1 MNLEQK
7 KFEEWKKRHG
17 KLDEGFLD
25 GNDDLE
31 TADVPSEDVSSKEEK
46 DLSEEPSEDD
56 VEGGDEQPETD
67 STEGDAPEEGDA
79 SEEGGDNSGENMDDF
94 GEGEGE
100 SETQTDDGVEKEAED
115 TTELK
120 DVLTTLTTAVQALTD
135 KIDTMNAETG
145 DEGGEEAPAE
155 GGEEA
160 NDDFG
165 SEEGGEEAPA
175 EEAPEGEE
183 GGEGESTE
191 GGESEG
197 GEGESSEG
205 DEGESKEGGEG
216 ESSEEAPADETKS
229 ENFNFYHKKG
239 QPLDEDSDYI
249 IGKLYEDRFD
259 KLEPFI
265 FSALKMKIR
274 NHIEEYKKQVRMDA
288 ISKKLEK

>member
-1 MNLEQK
+1 M
-7 KFEEWKKRHG
+7 
-17 KLDEGFLD
+17 
-25 GNDDLE
+25 
-31 TADVPSEDVSSKEEK
+31 
-46 DLSEEPSEDD
+46 
-56 VEGGDEQPETD
+56 
-67 STEGDAPEEGDA
+67 
-79 SEEGGDNSGENMDDF
+79 
-94 GEGEGE
+94 
-100 SETQTDDGVEKEAED
+100 
-115 TTELK
+115 
-120 DVLTTLTTAVQALTD
+120 TTLTTAVQALTD

-175 EEAPEGEE
+175 EETSEGGDE
-183 GGEGESTE
+183 GGEGEGESTE

-249 IGKLYEDRFD
+249 IGKIYEDRFD

-265 FSALKMKIR
+265 LSALKMKIR
-274 NHIEEYKKQVRMDA
+274 NHIEDYKKQVRMDA

>member
-7 KFEEWKKRHG
+7 KFEEWKRRHG

-31 TADVPSEDVSSKEEK
+31 TADVPSENIASEEEK

-67 STEGDAPEEGDA
+67 STEVDAPA
-79 SEEGGDNSGENMDDF
+79 EEGGDNSGENMDDF
-94 GEGEGE
+94 GEGEDE
-100 SETQTDDGVEKEAED
+100 TETQTDDGVEKEAED

-175 EEAPEGEE
+175 EEAPEGGDE
-183 GGEGESTE
+183 GGEGKSTE

-197 GEGESSEG
+197 GEGEGSEG

>member
-31 TADVPSEDVSSKEEK
+31 TADVPSEDVASEEEK

-67 STEGDAPEEGDA
+67 STEGDAPA
-79 SEEGGDNSGENMDDF
+79 EEGGDNSGENMDDF

-160 NDDFG
+160 
-165 SEEGGEEAPA
+165 PA

-197 GEGESSEG
+197 GESEGSEGESSEG

-249 IGKLYEDRFD
+249 IGKIYEDRFD

>member
-7 KFEEWKKRHG
+7 KFEEWKRRHG

-31 TADVPSEDVSSKEEK
+31 TADVPSEDAATEEEK

-56 VEGGDEQPETD
+56 AEGGDEQPETD
-67 STEGDAPEEGDA
+67 STEGDAPA
-79 SEEGGDNSGENMDDF
+79 EEGGDNSGENLDDF

-100 SETQTDDGVEKEAED
+100 AETQTDDGVEKEAED

-155 GGEEA
+155 GGDETA
-160 NDDFG
+160 MDDFG

-175 EEAPEGEE
+175 EETSEGGDE
-183 GGEGESTE
+183 GGEGEGESTE

-197 GEGESSEG
+197 GEGESS
-205 DEGESKEGGEG
+205 EGGEG

-265 FSALKMKIR
+265 MSALKMKIR

>member
-7 KFEEWKKRHG
+7 KFEEWKRRHG
-17 KLDEGFLD
+17 ELDEVFLD

-31 TADVPSEDVSSKEEK
+31 TADVPSENVASEEEK

-67 STEGDAPEEGDA
+67 STEVDAPA
-79 SEEGGDNSGENMDDF
+79 EEGGDNSGENMDDF
-94 GEGEGE
+94 GEGEDE
-100 SETQTDDGVEKEAED
+100 TETQTDDGVEKEAED

-175 EEAPEGEE
+175 EEAPEGGDE
-183 GGEGESTE
+183 GGEGKSTE

-197 GEGESSEG
+197 GEGEGSEG

>member
-7 KFEEWKKRHG
+7 KFEEWKRRHG

-31 TADVPSEDVSSKEEK
+31 TADVPSEDAASEEEK

-56 VEGGDEQPETD
+56 AEGGDEQPETD
-67 STEGDAPEEGDA
+67 STEGDAPA
-79 SEEGGDNSGENMDDF
+79 EEGGDNSGENLDDF

-100 SETQTDDGVEKEAED
+100 AETQTDDGVEKEAED

-155 GGEEA
+155 GDDA
-160 NDDFG
+160 AMDDFG

-175 EEAPEGEE
+175 DETSEGGDE
-183 GGEGESTE
+183 GGEGEGESTE

-205 DEGESKEGGEG
+205 GEGESTEGGEG

-265 FSALKMKIR
+265 LSALKMKIR

>member
-7 KFEEWKKRHG
+7 KFEEWKRRHG

-31 TADVPSEDVSSKEEK
+31 TADVPSEDAAAEEEK

-67 STEGDAPEEGDA
+67 SV
-79 SEEGGDNSGENMDDF
+79 EEGGDNSVENLDDF
-94 GEGEGE
+94 GEGKGE
-100 SETQTDDGVEKEAED
+100 AETQTDDGVKKEAEN

-145 DEGGEEAPAE
+145 EEGGEEAPAE
-155 GGEEA
+155 GDDETTM
-160 NDDFG
+160 DDFG

-175 EEAPEGEE
+175 DETSEEGE

-197 GEGESSEG
+197 DEGESSEG
-205 DEGESKEGGEG
+205 GEGESTEGGEG
-216 ESSEEAPADETKS
+216 ETSEEAPADETKS

-265 FSALKMKIR
+265 LSALKMKIR
-274 NHIEEYKKQVRMDA
+274 NHIEEYKKQVRIDA

>member
-7 KFEEWKKRHG
+7 KFEEWKRRHG

-31 TADVPSEDVSSKEEK
+31 TADVPSEDAAAEEEK

-56 VEGGDEQPETD
+56 VEGSDEQPETD
-67 STEGDAPEEGDA
+67 SV
-79 SEEGGDNSGENMDDF
+79 EEGGDNSVENLDDF
-94 GEGEGE
+94 GEGKGE
-100 SETQTDDGVEKEAED
+100 AETQTDDGVKKEAEN

-145 DEGGEEAPAE
+145 EEGGEEAPAE
-155 GGEEA
+155 GDDETA
-160 NDDFG
+160 MDDFG

-175 EEAPEGEE
+175 DETSEEGE

-197 GEGESSEG
+197 DEGESSEG
-205 DEGESKEGGEG
+205 GEG
-216 ESSEEAPADETKS
+216 ESTEGGEDETSEEAPADETKS

-265 FSALKMKIR
+265 LSALKMKIR
-274 NHIEEYKKQVRMDA
+274 NHIEEYKKQVRIDA

>member
-7 KFEEWKKRHG
+7 KFEEWKRRHG

-31 TADVPSEDVSSKEEK
+31 TADVPSEDAAAEEEK

-56 VEGGDEQPETD
+56 VEGGDEQSETD
-67 STEGDAPEEGDA
+67 SV
-79 SEEGGDNSGENMDDF
+79 EEGGDNSVENLDDF
-94 GEGEGE
+94 GEGKGE
-100 SETQTDDGVEKEAED
+100 AETQTDDGVKKEAEN

-145 DEGGEEAPAE
+145 EEGGEEAPAE
-155 GGEEA
+155 GDDETA
-160 NDDFG
+160 MDDFG

-175 EEAPEGEE
+175 DETSEEGE

-197 GEGESSEG
+197 DEGESSEG
-205 DEGESKEGGEG
+205 GEGESTEGGEG
-216 ESSEEAPADETKS
+216 ETSEEAPADETKS

-265 FSALKMKIR
+265 LSALKMKIR
-274 NHIEEYKKQVRMDA
+274 NHIEEYKKQVRIDA

>member
-7 KFEEWKKRHG
+7 KFEEWKRRHG

-31 TADVPSEDVSSKEEK
+31 TADVPSEDAAAEEEK

-67 STEGDAPEEGDA
+67 SV
-79 SEEGGDNSGENMDDF
+79 EEGGDNSVENLDDF
-94 GEGEGE
+94 GEGKGE
-100 SETQTDDGVEKEAED
+100 AETQTDDGVKKEAEN

-145 DEGGEEAPAE
+145 EEGGEEAPAE
-155 GGEEA
+155 GDDETA
-160 NDDFG
+160 MDDFG

-175 EEAPEGEE
+175 DETSEEGE

-197 GEGESSEG
+197 DEGESSEG
-205 DEGESKEGGEG
+205 GEG
-216 ESSEEAPADETKS
+216 ESTEGGEDETSEEAPADETKS

-265 FSALKMKIR
+265 LSALKMKIR
-274 NHIEEYKKQVRMDA
+274 NHIEEYKKQVRIDA

>member
-7 KFEEWKKRHG
+7 KFEEWKRRHG

-31 TADVPSEDVSSKEEK
+31 TADVPSEDAASEEEK

-56 VEGGDEQPETD
+56 VGGEEQPETD
-67 STEGDAPEEGDA
+67 SAEGEAPA
-79 SEEGGDNSGENMDDF
+79 EEGGDNSGENLDDF

-100 SETQTDDGVEKEAED
+100 AETQTDDGVEKEAED

-145 DEGGEEAPAE
+145 EEGGEEAPAE
-155 GGEEA
+155 GGETA
-160 NDDFG
+160 MDDFG

-175 EEAPEGEE
+175 DETSEGGEE
-183 GGEGESTE
+183 GGEGEGESTE

-197 GEGESSEG
+197 GEGESSA
-205 DEGESKEGGEG
+205 GGEG

-265 FSALKMKIR
+265 MSALKMKIR

>member
-7 KFEEWKKRHG
+7 KFEEWKRRHG

-31 TADVPSEDVSSKEEK
+31 TADVPSEDVSSEEEK

-67 STEGDAPEEGDA
+67 STEVDAPA
-79 SEEGGDNSGENMDDF
+79 EEGGDNSGENMDDF

-160 NDDFG
+160 NDDFD

-175 EEAPEGEE
+175 EEAPEGDE
-183 GGEGESTE
+183 GGEGEGESTE
-191 GGESEG
+191 GGE
-197 GEGESSEG
+197 
-205 DEGESKEGGEG
+205 GESKEGGED

-288 ISKKLEK
+288 ITKKLEK

>member
-7 KFEEWKKRHG
+7 KFEEWKRRHG

-31 TADVPSEDVSSKEEK
+31 TADVPSEDAAAEEEK

-67 STEGDAPEEGDA
+67 SV
-79 SEEGGDNSGENMDDF
+79 EEGGDNSVENLDDF
-94 GEGEGE
+94 GEGKGE
-100 SETQTDDGVEKEAED
+100 AETQTDDGVKKEAEN

-120 DVLTTLTTAVQALTD
+120 DVLTTLTTAVQTLTD

-145 DEGGEEAPAE
+145 EEGGEEAPAE
-155 GGEEA
+155 GDDETA
-160 NDDFG
+160 MDDFG

-175 EEAPEGEE
+175 DETSEEGE

-197 GEGESSEG
+197 DEGESSEG
-205 DEGESKEGGEG
+205 GEGESTEGGEG
-216 ESSEEAPADETKS
+216 ETSEEAPADETKS

-265 FSALKMKIR
+265 LSALKMKIR
-274 NHIEEYKKQVRMDA
+274 NHIEEYKKQVRIDA

>member
-7 KFEEWKKRHG
+7 KFEEWKRRHG

-31 TADVPSEDVSSKEEK
+31 TADVPSEDAAAEEEK

-67 STEGDAPEEGDA
+67 SV
-79 SEEGGDNSGENMDDF
+79 EEGGDNSVENLDDF

-100 SETQTDDGVEKEAED
+100 AETQTDDGVKKEAED

-120 DVLTTLTTAVQALTD
+120 DVLTTLTTAVQTLTD

-145 DEGGEEAPAE
+145 EEGGEEAPAE
-155 GGEEA
+155 GDDETA
-160 NDDFG
+160 MDDFG

-175 EEAPEGEE
+175 DETSEEGE

-197 GEGESSEG
+197 DEGESSEG
-205 DEGESKEGGEG
+205 GEGESTEGGEG
-216 ESSEEAPADETKS
+216 ETSEEAPADETKS

-265 FSALKMKIR
+265 LSALKMKIR
-274 NHIEEYKKQVRMDA
+274 NHIEEYKKQVRIDA

>member
-7 KFEEWKKRHG
+7 KFEEWKRRHG

-31 TADVPSEDVSSKEEK
+31 TADVPSEDVSVEEEN
-46 DLSEEPSEDD
+46 DISEEPSEDD

-67 STEGDAPEEGDA
+67 STEVDAPA
-79 SEEGGDNSGENMDDF
+79 EEGGDNSGENMDDF

-115 TTELK
+115 TAELK

-145 DEGGEEAPAE
+145 DEGGEEAPVE
-155 GGEEA
+155 GGDDA
-160 NDDFG
+160 AMDDFD
-165 SEEGGEEAPA
+165 SEESGEEAPA
-175 EEAPEGEE
+175 EETSEGGDE
-183 GGEGESTE
+183 GGEGEGESTE

-205 DEGESKEGGEG
+205 GEGESTEGGEG

-265 FSALKMKIR
+265 LSALKMKIR

-288 ISKKLEK
+288 ITKKLEK

>member
-7 KFEEWKKRHG
+7 KFEEWKRRHG

-31 TADVPSEDVSSKEEK
+31 TADVPSEDVASEEEK
-46 DLSEEPSEDD
+46 DISEEPSEDD

-67 STEGDAPEEGDA
+67 STEGDAPEE
-79 SEEGGDNSGENMDDF
+79 EEGGDNSSENMDDF
-94 GEGEGE
+94 GEGEDE
-100 SETQTDDGVEKEAED
+100 AETQTDDGVEKEAED

-155 GGEEA
+155 GGDDA
-160 NDDFG
+160 AMDDFG

-175 EEAPEGEE
+175 EETSEGEDE
-183 GGEGESTE
+183 GGEGE
-191 GGESEG
+191 GESTEG

-205 DEGESKEGGEG
+205 DEGESKESGEG

-265 FSALKMKIR
+265 LSALKMKIR

-288 ISKKLEK
+288 ITKKLEK

>member
-7 KFEEWKKRHG
+7 KFEEWKRRHG

-31 TADVPSEDVSSKEEK
+31 TADVPSEDVSVEEEN
-46 DLSEEPSEDD
+46 DLSEEPLEDD

-67 STEGDAPEEGDA
+67 STEVDATA
-79 SEEGGDNSGENMDDF
+79 EEGGDNSSENMDDF
-94 GEGEGE
+94 GEDE

-155 GGEEA
+155 
-160 NDDFG
+160 DDFG

-175 EEAPEGEE
+175 EETSEGGEE
-183 GGEGESTE
+183 GGEGEEEAPAE

-205 DEGESKEGGEG
+205 GEGESTEGGEG

-239 QPLDEDSDYI
+239 QPLDEDSDYV

-265 FSALKMKIR
+265 LSALKMKIR

-288 ISKKLEK
+288 ITKKLEK

>member
-7 KFEEWKKRHG
+7 KFEEWKRRHG
-17 KLDEGFLD
+17 KLNEGFLD

-31 TADVPSEDVSSKEEK
+31 TADVPSEDTTSEEEK
-46 DLSEEPSEDD
+46 DLSEEPTEGDET
-56 VEGGDEQPETD
+56 EGGDEQPETD
-67 STEGDAPEEGDA
+67 SAEGDAPA
-79 SEEGGDNSGENMDDF
+79 EEGGDNSGENLDDF

-100 SETQTDDGVEKEAED
+100 AETQTDDGVEKEAED

-145 DEGGEEAPAE
+145 DEGGEEAPVE
-155 GGEEA
+155 GGDDA
-160 NDDFG
+160 AMDDFG

-175 EEAPEGEE
+175 EEAPAEGEGNEGEGESTEE
-183 GGEGESTE
+183 GGEGES
-191 GGESEG
+191 SEG

-205 DEGESKEGGEG
+205 SEGGENT
-216 ESSEEAPADETKS
+216 EEAPADETKS

-265 FSALKMKIR
+265 MSALKMKIR

>member
-1 MNLEQK
+1 
-7 KFEEWKKRHG
+7 
-17 KLDEGFLD
+17 
-25 GNDDLE
+25 
-31 TADVPSEDVSSKEEK
+31 
-46 DLSEEPSEDD
+46 
-56 VEGGDEQPETD
+56 
-67 STEGDAPEEGDA
+67 
-79 SEEGGDNSGENMDDF
+79 MDDF
-94 GEGEGE
+94 GEGEDE
-100 SETQTDDGVEKEAED
+100 AETQTDDGVEKEAED

-145 DEGGEEAPAE
+145 EEGGEEAPAE
-155 GGEEA
+155 DGDDA
-160 NDDFG
+160 NDDFD

-175 EEAPEGEE
+175 EEAPEGKE

-197 GEGESSEG
+197 GEGEGSEG
-205 DEGESKEGGEG
+205 GEGESKEGGEG

>member
-7 KFEEWKKRHG
+7 KFEEWKRRHG

-31 TADVPSEDVSSKEEK
+31 TADVPSEDAAAEEEK

-67 STEGDAPEEGDA
+67 SV
-79 SEEGGDNSGENMDDF
+79 EEGGDNSVENLDDF
-94 GEGEGE
+94 GEGKGE
-100 SETQTDDGVEKEAED
+100 AKTQTDDGVKKEAEN

-120 DVLTTLTTAVQALTD
+120 DVLTTLTTAVQTLTD

-145 DEGGEEAPAE
+145 EEGGEEAPAE
-155 GGEEA
+155 GDDETA
-160 NDDFG
+160 MDDFG

-175 EEAPEGEE
+175 DETSEEGE

-197 GEGESSEG
+197 DEGESSEG
-205 DEGESKEGGEG
+205 GEG
-216 ESSEEAPADETKS
+216 ETSEEAPADETKS

-265 FSALKMKIR
+265 LSALKMKIR
-274 NHIEEYKKQVRMDA
+274 NHIEEYKKQVRIDA

>member
-7 KFEEWKKRHG
+7 KFEEWKRRHG

-31 TADVPSEDVSSKEEK
+31 TADVPSEDAASEEEK

-56 VEGGDEQPETD
+56 AEGGDEQPETD
-67 STEGDAPEEGDA
+67 STEGEAPA
-79 SEEGGDNSGENMDDF
+79 EEGGDNSGENLDDF

-100 SETQTDDGVEKEAED
+100 AETQTDDGVEKEAED

-155 GGEEA
+155 GGDDA
-160 NDDFG
+160 AMDDFG

-175 EEAPEGEE
+175 EEAPEGGEE

-197 GEGESSEG
+197 GEGESSEDG
-205 DEGESKEGGEG
+205 EGESTEGGEG

-265 FSALKMKIR
+265 LSALKMKIR

>member
-7 KFEEWKKRHG
+7 KFEEWKRRHG

-31 TADVPSEDVSSKEEK
+31 TADVPSEDAASEEEK

-56 VEGGDEQPETD
+56 AEGGDEQPETD
-67 STEGDAPEEGDA
+67 STEGDAPA
-79 SEEGGDNSGENMDDF
+79 EEGGDNSGENLDDF

-100 SETQTDDGVEKEAED
+100 AETQTDDGVEKEAED

-155 GGEEA
+155 GGDDA
-160 NDDFG
+160 AMDDFG

-175 EEAPEGEE
+175 DETSEGGE
-183 GGEGESTE
+183 GGEGEGESTE

-205 DEGESKEGGEG
+205 GEGESTEGGEG

-265 FSALKMKIR
+265 LSALKMKIR